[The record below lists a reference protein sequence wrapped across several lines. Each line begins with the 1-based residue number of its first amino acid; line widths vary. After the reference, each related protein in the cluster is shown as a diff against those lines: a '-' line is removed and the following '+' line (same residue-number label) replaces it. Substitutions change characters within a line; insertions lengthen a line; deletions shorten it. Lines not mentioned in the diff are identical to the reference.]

1 MTRRLYIDHSVV
13 SDPTMWPA
21 VEQAAA
27 SGDVQLALSLW
38 NLFEIGAASDMVQ
51 QNKRLA
57 FLEALNPLWLVERR
71 AVQKQEVQRF
81 LWRKY
86 LGGEPDD
93 IIVASP
99 LLSMVDAFLCGR
111 DVRIGL
117 TPRRF
122 IRELDYGML
131 NSLKILS
138 PDAQK
143 MLKGAAPTELKARD
157 KEIFAAWLL
166 DSVPVSD
173 PNGRLM
179 SIARRTELIER
190 CYQERASFLAACAA
204 MAVED
209 SLTTLRTSDRTR
221 VPKESDG
228 TDAFHTVVA
237 LSYCNI
243 FFTRD
248 RHQAHSAR
256 AIRSMLPRLSLAEV
270 CTQADELLS
279 LVLAMCA

>member
-1 MTRRLYIDHSVV
+1 MTRWLYIDHSVV

-21 VEQAAA
+21 VEEAVA

-51 QNKRLA
+51 QNERLA
-57 FLEALNPLWLVERR
+57 FLAALNPLWLVERR
-71 AVQKQEVQRF
+71 DVQKQEVQRF
-81 LWRKY
+81 LWRQY
-86 LGGEPDD
+86 LDGEPDD

-99 LLSMVDAFLCGR
+99 FLSMVDSFLCGR

-117 TPRRF
+117 TPLRF

-131 NSLKILS
+131 NPLKKLS

-143 MLKGAAPTELKARD
+143 MLKAAEPTELKARD
-157 KEIFAAWLL
+157 KEIFTAWLL

-179 SIARRTELIER
+179 SIARRTELVER
-190 CYQERASFLAACAA
+190 CYQERARFLAACPA

-209 SLTTLRTSDRTR
+209 ALTTLRTSDRTR
-221 VPKESDG
+221 VPRESDG
-228 TDAFHTVVA
+228 PDAFHSVVA

-256 AIRSMLPRLSLAEV
+256 AIRCMLPGLSLAEV
-270 CTQADELLS
+270 CTQADKLLS
-279 LVLAMCA
+279 QVLVMWA